1 MYSLTLSLLSDA
13 EIEDVEEDEVPG
25 FQVNWF

>member
-13 EIEDVEEDEVPG
+13 EVEDAEEDGVPG